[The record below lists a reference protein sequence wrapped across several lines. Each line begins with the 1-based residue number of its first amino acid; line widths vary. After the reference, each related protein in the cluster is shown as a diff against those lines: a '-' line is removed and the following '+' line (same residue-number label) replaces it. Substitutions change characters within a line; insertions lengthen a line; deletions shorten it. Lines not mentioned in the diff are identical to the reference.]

1 MFRQFIFFVICFFST
16 VSWGMTF
23 DEMVMSLTPQSLPLI
38 HLESDA
44 DSTNHEY
51 FVDGYIT
58 IAQYG
63 HDLVQHNCLIRRRG
77 KSAVHLPKKSYAI
90 KLVDEFGEKVDDNIL
105 GLRNDNTW
113 ILDAMGIDKLR
124 MRNRVLFDIWNE
136 YSHTMWNTDFGKRNG
151 TVGTMVEVFINNE
164 YYGIYHLSDKVNR
177 QLLNLRKVRDN
188 HDGSFVV
195 KGLLYKGKGNGVS
208 NALIDYVDEST
219 DSLKWNTFELQYPD
233 EFPSQQAWQPLA
245 DLIDFNGKSSDEYF
259 KAHYNEWY
267 YVDNLVDYWV
277 LLVAFGID
285 DMPYKNTFLST
296 PDINFNHRFMIT
308 PWDLDACLGREGDG
322 KKNMMHSELT
332 RLNNYGPYNRLIWQ
346 NIDGFRN
353 IIALR
358 WQELIETQL
367 SPANLES
374 HINAIAQRYVE
385 SGAWQRETERWKGT
399 KIEPED
405 LDEEIEYVLSWYQ
418 LNIAYMSNRLLRWH
432 DDYVE
437 PDVISS
443 TTITRI
449 YNYMLG
455 FETDYD
461 EKLDLNED
469 GRITS
474 SDITLGYNILLGN

>member
-1 MFRQFIFFVICFFST
+1 MSRLFSIL
-16 VSWGMTF
+16 VLCLFPAMCCGITF
-23 DEMVMSLTPQSLPLI
+23 DEMVDNLTPQSLPLI

-44 DSTNHEY
+44 DSTNHDY
-51 FVDGYIT
+51 FVDGHIT

-63 HDLVQHNCLIRRRG
+63 RDLVQHNCLIRRRG
-77 KSAVHLPKKSYAI
+77 KTALLLPKKSYAI
-90 KLVDEFGEKVDDNIL
+90 KLVDEYGEKVDDNLL

-113 ILDAMGIDKLR
+113 VLDAMGIDKLR

-136 YSHTMWNTDFGKRNG
+136 YSHTMWNTDFDERNG

-177 QLLNLRKVRDN
+177 QLLNLRKARDN
-188 HDGSFVV
+188 FDGSFVV

-208 NALIDYVDEST
+208 NALLDYVEDRT
-219 DSLKWNTFELQYPD
+219 DTVKWNTFELQYPD
-233 EFPSQQAWQPLA
+233 ECPSSQTWQPLA
-245 DLIDFNGKSSDEYF
+245 DLIDFNGKSGNEYF

-296 PDINFNHRFMIT
+296 PDINFEHRFMIT
-308 PWDLDACLGREGDG
+308 PWDLDACLGRQGDG
-322 KKNMMHSELT
+322 NKNPQHAELT
-332 RLNNYGPYNRLIWQ
+332 RLNKFGPYNRLIWQ

-353 IIALR
+353 KVALR
-358 WQELIETQL
+358 WQELVEAQL
-367 SPANLES
+367 SRANLES

-399 KIEPED
+399 KIEPEN
-405 LDEEIEYVLSWYQ
+405 LEEEIEYVLSWYQ
-418 LNIAYMSNRLLRWH
+418 LNINYISNRLLSWH

-437 PDVISS
+437 PDVVTSL
-443 TTITRI
+443 TITRI

-455 FETDYD
+455 IDTDYD
-461 EKLDLNED
+461 ENLDLDED
-469 GRITS
+469 GKIS
-474 SDITLGYNILLGN
+474 SVDITVGYNILLR